1 MKWII
6 NGNNFVNNVQSPKS
20 FFLEDFTSR
29 TVRALS
35 STITDALTLGQEV
48 LPIYIESSGGDVYAL
63 NGILSI
69 IDGARKNGLQIATI
83 VAGQAMSAGAFVFCY
98 GDKGLRF
105 VGSNAT
111 IMLHGIKLGYL
122 DGRLGDIKSFV
133 DTLNAKEFSFFEKIS
148 THLGKRKDWLVKSLS
163 KRKDYDWYLDSEEAI
178 AEGIANHIHI
188 PTFKVDI
195 KAEISII

>member
-1 MKWII
+1 MKWVI
-6 NGNNFVNNVQSPKS
+6 NGNNFVNNVCSPKT
-20 FFLEDFTSR
+20 FFLEEFNSR

-35 STITDALTLGQEV
+35 SVVTDALTLGQEV
-48 LPIYIESSGGDVYAL
+48 LPIYIESSGGDIYSL

-83 VAGQAMSAGAFVFCY
+83 VAGQAMSAGAYTFCY

-105 VGSNAT
+105 AGSNAT
-111 IMLHGIKLGYL
+111 IMLHGMQLSSI
-122 DGRLGDIKSFV
+122 DGRLGDIKSLV
-133 DTLNAKEFSFFEKIS
+133 DTLNISEFSFFEKIS
-148 THLGKRKDWLVKSLS
+148 RHLGKKKDWLIKNLS
-163 KRKDYDWYLDSEEAI
+163 KRKDYDWFLNAEEAI
-178 AEGIANHIHI
+178 AEGVANHIHI